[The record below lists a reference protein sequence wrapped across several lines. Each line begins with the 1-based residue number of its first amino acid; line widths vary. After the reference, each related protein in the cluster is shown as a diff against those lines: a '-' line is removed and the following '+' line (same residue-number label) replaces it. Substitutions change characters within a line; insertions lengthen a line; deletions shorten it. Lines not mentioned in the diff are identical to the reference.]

1 MVEMDRLD
9 AMHAFV
15 AVADR
20 RGFAAAARELA
31 ISASAATRLVAGLES
46 HLGIRLLHRTTRSVS
61 LTSEGERYL
70 ERARRA
76 LFVYR
81 HFEIPW
87 LELHGGDEPVHADQV
102 VATLARALGLWSLNP
117 CRIVDRRDD
126 PGDASEASFAYG
138 TLEGHVARGEE
149 RFTLRRD
156 PRTDGVEFEIIAFSR
171 PAMLLTRLGRPVLR
185 RVQRRFA
192 PAAAEA
198 LARAAQTSRGSPALR
213 SP

>member
-1 MVEMDRLD
+1 MIRPSEREIRALIAAGDRPFAYREVGATAD
-9 AMHAFV
+9 PEAF
-15 AVADR
+15 ARLADR
-20 RGFAAAARELA
+20 YTLDRHRFPLGRGRPLF
-31 ISASAATRLVAGLES
+31 
-46 HLGIRLLHRTTRSVS
+46 
-61 LTSEGERYL
+61 
-70 ERARRA
+70 ERACRA
-76 LFVYR
+76 LFAYR

-87 LELHGGDEPVHADQV
+87 LELHGADEPVHADQI

-126 PGDASEASFAYG
+126 PGDATEASFAYG

-156 PRTDGVEFEIIAFSR
+156 PRTDEIEFEIVAFSR
-171 PAMLLTRLGRPVLR
+171 PALLLTRLGRPVLR

-198 LARAAQTSRGSPALR
+198 LARACKSKSR
-213 SP
+213 

>member
-1 MVEMDRLD
+1 MIRPTRPSEREIRAVIAAGDRPFAYHEVGATAD
-9 AMHAFV
+9 PEAF
-15 AVADR
+15 ARLADR
-20 RGFAAAARELA
+20 YTLDRHRF
-31 ISASAATRLVAGLES
+31 V
-46 HLGIRLLHRTTRSVS
+46 LGQGRPLF
-61 LTSEGERYL
+61 
-70 ERARRA
+70 ERARLA
-76 LFVYR
+76 LFAYR

-87 LELHGGDEPVHADQV
+87 LELHGGESPVHAGQV

-117 CRIVDRRDD
+117 CRIVDRCDD
-126 PGDASEASFAYG
+126 PGDSTEASFAYG

-156 PRTDGVEFEIIAFSR
+156 PRTDEVAFEIVAFSR
-171 PAMLLTRLGRPVLR
+171 PALLLTRLGRPVLR

-198 LARAAQTSRGSPALR
+198 LALAAQTSRGSPALR